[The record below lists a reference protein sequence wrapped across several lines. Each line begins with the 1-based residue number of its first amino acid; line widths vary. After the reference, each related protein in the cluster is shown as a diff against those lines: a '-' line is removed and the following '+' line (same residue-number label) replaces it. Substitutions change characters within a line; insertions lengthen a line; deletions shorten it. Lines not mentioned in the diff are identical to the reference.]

1 MWVYP
6 TVPDKMLMVMAVIF
20 GTHLLPFGWL
30 YKSKAYFVMS
40 IVVALS
46 SFIVGLIF
54 NPVILSIVMIIFE
67 LVFSLWLWFE
77 NKSLYIKKD

>member
-1 MWVYP
+1 
-6 TVPDKMLMVMAVIF
+6 MLMVMAVIF
-20 GTHLLPFGWL
+20 GAHLLPFGWL